1 MDFISETTFKSP
13 IKGGMPSEIGN
24 GKDILT
30 IESNVGIIGNL
41 CEAAD
46 LSVGGNLEVNGTKAT
61 INGNTTVNGSL
72 VVDGLT
78 TLASTSVE
86 DLTVSGTTEL
96 GAITAKNLTVTGQ
109 TNLSSA
115 GTTTANNLVVNNITM
130 GAVDGCGGGVGNICV
145 YNEMAVY
152 SGMRFI
158 KSDGGGYNRDYWTLY
173 NNGGA
178 LSFGFMG
185 GNACEANIHICGN
198 FNVWGTL
205 SASTNGITLAEEK
218 ITKWSDL
225 AQYVSGGGGETSP
238 KIKRFTSPE
247 VPQNCSQF
255 YFEGADTVTGT
266 ELPFIQVRETDTG
279 KLVQMDVWVNLDEAC
294 SGFTL
299 GKPVADIEPCSTAST
314 EAGKWT
320 AIVMN

>member
-13 IKGGMPSEIGN
+13 IKGGIPSEIGN
-24 GKDILT
+24 DKDFLVVD
-30 IESNVGIIGNL
+30 SNVSINGHL
-41 CEAAD
+41 CEAGN
-46 LSVGGNLEVNGTKAT
+46 LTIGGNLEVNGTKAT

-96 GAITAKNLTVTGQ
+96 GATTTAKCLNAKNLYVT
-109 TNLSSA
+109 
-115 GTTTANNLVVNNITM
+115 NITM
-130 GAVDGCGGGVGNICV
+130 GAGSVECEARVGDICV

-158 KSDGGGYNRDYWTLY
+158 KGGEGSYDQEYWTLY
-173 NNGGA
+173 NKNGA
-178 LSFGFMG
+178 LRFGF
-185 GNACEANIHICGN
+185 GNGNECEAKIDICGN

-205 SASTNGITLAEEK
+205 SASTNGITLSGEK
-218 ITKWSDL
+218 ITSWSDL
-225 AQYVSGGGGETSP
+225 AQYVSGGGESSP

-247 VPQNCSQF
+247 VTQNCSQF

-279 KLVQMDVWVNLDEAC
+279 KLVQMDVWVNVDEAC
-294 SGFTL
+294 SAFTL
-299 GKPVADIEPCSTAST
+299 GKPIAEIEPCTSAI

>member
-24 GKDILT
+24 GKDDLA
-30 IESNVGIIGNL
+30 IESNVGISGNL
-41 CEAAD
+41 CEAGD

-96 GAITAKNLTVTGQ
+96 GATTVKNLTVTGQ
-109 TNLSSA
+109 TNLSSTC
-115 GTTTANNLVVNNITM
+115 TTTAYNLVVNNITM
-130 GAVDGCGGGVGNICV
+130 GAVGCGVGNICV

-152 SGMRFI
+152 SSMRFI
-158 KSDGGGYNRDYWTLY
+158 KSDGDGVYDRDYWTLY

-178 LSFGFMG
+178 LSFGFG
-185 GNACEANIHICGN
+185 GGYDVCEANINICGN